1 MVTPRDLNIFY
12 RLSGSD
18 ESVFDMFPESMPVD
32 VLFLVSS
39 KCIVWFLYKNSEDFF
54 DKSSVTDI
62 LGMLLYLDQFY
73 KTNT

>member
-39 KCIVWFLYKNSEDFF
+39 KCIVRFLYKNSEDFF

-62 LGMLLYLDQFY
+62 LLS
-73 KTNT
+73 